1 MLGHKSIIVI
11 NFNTTKGMIMK
22 YLLTPIPLAILTIIL
37 MFTFLPAGIAVLLYM
52 MTEPWKRGF

>member
-1 MLGHKSIIVI
+1 MLGHKDIIAI
-11 NFNTTKGMIMK
+11 NINTAKGIIMK
-22 YLLTPIPLAILTIIL
+22 YLFTPIPLAILTIIL